1 MKPQQPVCFAAGRQ
15 SAKVLNP
22 ASDSRLEDK
31 RKRKAPSSY
40 EEGAFLFLKRM
51 VLTDDAAC

>member
-1 MKPQQPVCFAAGRQ
+1 LKPQQPVCFAAGRQ

-40 EEGAFLFLKRM
+40 EEGAFLFLKK
-51 VLTDDAAC
+51 DGAY

>member
-22 ASDSRLEDK
+22 ASDSHAWKIRGREKLLLLMK
-31 RKRKAPSSY
+31 R
-40 EEGAFLFLKRM
+40 GLFYF
-51 VLTDDAAC
+51 